1 MPPHASIQ
9 PSIHPD
15 TSGNKNK
22 INILFLLKKLKR
34 SVELSVKIFS
44 KEPFFV
50 CLSPGGESLGL
61 DLLEFPTSSGLR
73 DGYMGHV
80 PDIQ

>member
-1 MPPHASIQ
+1 MSIL
-9 PSIHPD
+9 SL
-15 TSGNKNK
+15 NKVARIILTYLVVRFESK
-22 INILFLLKKLKR
+22 I
-34 SVELSVKIFS
+34 
-44 KEPFFV
+44 FV